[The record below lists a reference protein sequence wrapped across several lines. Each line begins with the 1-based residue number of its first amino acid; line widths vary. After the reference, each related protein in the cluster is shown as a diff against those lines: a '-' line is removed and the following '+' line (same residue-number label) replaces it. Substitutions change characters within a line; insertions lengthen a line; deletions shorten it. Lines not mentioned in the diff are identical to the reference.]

1 LCFGAI
7 FIAIFIGFLLGA
19 LGTHLFWVLN
29 DKWENYQANE
39 ANRETCNDVE
49 QLTLYMS
56 HFNDSFWKQIEDIS
70 AKYSDAKNTQ
80 APHTCDGDDNKDNQ
94 ELATCKNDL
103 TQLNTTYNNFKLNI
117 KACSNKLNDIVIDYE
132 FKNGK
137 EWSEWC
143 IQEWKKQGDDTSPLS
158 KPIDSM
164 DITEYFN
171 KLHSELNELM
181 KLLPQDKQ

>member
-29 DKWENYQANE
+29 DKWENLNP
-39 ANRETCNDVE
+39 ETCPNPIDVE
-49 QLTLYMS
+49 QLTQRYMS
-56 HFNDSFWKQIEDIS
+56 AINDSFWKQIEDIS

-80 APHTCDGDDNKDNQ
+80 ARYTCDRDDNEDNQ
-94 ELATCKNDL
+94 ELATCKNDSI
-103 TQLNTTYNNFKLNI
+103 QLKTTYDNFKLNI
-117 KACSNKLNDIVIDYE
+117 TACSNKLNDIVIDYE

>member
-29 DKWENYQANE
+29 DKWENLNP
-39 ANRETCNDVE
+39 ETCPNPTVVPPTQPYNVSAIFERFERIEAELSTKHCDVE
-49 QLTLYMS
+49 YNKT
-56 HFNDSFWKQIEDIS
+56 
-70 AKYSDAKNTQ
+70 ACTG
-80 APHTCDGDDNKDNQ
+80 DGDDNEDNQ
-94 ELATCKNDL
+94 ELTTCKNDSV
-103 TQLNTTYNNFKLNI
+103 QLKTTYDNFKLNI
-117 KACSNKLNDIVIDYE
+117 TACSNKLNDIVIDYE